1 MGTVTRLLDYVRQR
15 QKRAGAGETRVPE
28 QGGHAGLVQSEL
40 AAELP
45 DEDLGEELDD
55 CLVLYEMGSKPR
67 CEEVEFLELVQEAID
82 RIEGGH

>member
-1 MGTVTRLLDYVRQR
+1 M
-15 QKRAGAGETRVPE
+15 RVPA
-28 QGGHAGLVQSEL
+28 QGGGHAGLVHSEL

-45 DEDLGEELDD
+45 DEDLGEELAD

-82 RIEGGH
+82 RIEENQ